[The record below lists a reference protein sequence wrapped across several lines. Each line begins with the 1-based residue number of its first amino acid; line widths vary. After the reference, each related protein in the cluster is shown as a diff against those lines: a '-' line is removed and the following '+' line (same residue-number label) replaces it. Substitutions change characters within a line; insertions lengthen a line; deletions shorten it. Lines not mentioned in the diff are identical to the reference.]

1 MRLFVLVEIPVS
13 VGELVDKVTILEI
26 KLEFAKDDSQIENIN
41 KELSYLGKK
50 LKQVSYPIF
59 HYNTLKSV
67 NRRLWEVEDLIRKE
81 EERRTFDKDF
91 ILYARLVYMYNDT
104 RAAIKR
110 EINMATNSEIVE
122 EKIF

>member
-41 KELSYLGKK
+41 KELSYLGEK
-50 LKQVSYPIF
+50 LKQVSYPTF

-67 NRRLWEVEDLIRKE
+67 NRRLWEIEDLIRKE